1 MSAFLRALLE
11 LRRGPWETVA
21 TALIVVGVAMLLQ
34 PFALWAFSR
43 SFAVTLSGTLLYVVV
58 SHFRE

>member
-1 MSAFLRALLE
+1 MSGFLRG
-11 LRRGPWETVA
+11 LREFRRWAWEAVA
-21 TALIVVGVAMLLQ
+21 TALIVAGVAMFLQ
-34 PFALWAFSR
+34 PFTLDLFSR